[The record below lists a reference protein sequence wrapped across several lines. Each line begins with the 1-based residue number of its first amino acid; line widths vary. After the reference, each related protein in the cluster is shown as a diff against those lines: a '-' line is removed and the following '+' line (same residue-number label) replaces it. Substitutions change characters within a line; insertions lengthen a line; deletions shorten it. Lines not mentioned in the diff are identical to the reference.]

1 MKHFVRHIILFLM
14 IATVTGCYDEFMK
27 EEIIGEGKASISAT
41 LDFKPMSSTLSRTR
55 AAGDAL
61 KDISSLHVL
70 LYDKDKNLKNK
81 WKIEG
86 YSESDEN
93 RTDKDA
99 EANPNG
105 EHHTAETTTK
115 RATFKLPEEID
126 FGKYYMYA
134 VANIPDLLTNTSY
147 DDAIKTVDGLKN
159 IPLTWNS
166 EEVANNGEMI
176 GFFTKSSVPALSAD
190 DESLV
195 VNEKSVKLHA
205 WLRRAASKVTIAY
218 DGTNLNDNVS
228 IYIMA
233 ASIKDIPKSCPL
245 GTENTPDHID
255 SLIHDGGIIKYFEGD
270 VQPGLDNFITQYKA
284 VVTNHAPTLTY
295 GNHRETA
302 ESLFF

>member
-1 MKHFVRHIILFLM
+1 
-14 IATVTGCYDEFMK
+14 
-27 EEIIGEGKASISAT
+27 
-41 LDFKPMSSTLSRTR
+41 
-55 AAGDAL
+55 
-61 KDISSLHVL
+61 
-70 LYDKDKNLKNK
+70 
-81 WKIEG
+81 
-86 YSESDEN
+86 
-93 RTDKDA
+93 
-99 EANPNG
+99 
-105 EHHTAETTTK
+105 
-115 RATFKLPEEID
+115 
-126 FGKYYMYA
+126 
-134 VANIPDLLTNTSY
+134 
-147 DDAIKTVDGLKN
+147 
-159 IPLTWNS
+159 
-166 EEVANNGEMI
+166 MI

-295 GNHRETA
+295 GNHGETA
-302 ESLFF
+302 ESLFFYENRQGAGENMPDKRQECKRRWALVIPVARRRYLQIER